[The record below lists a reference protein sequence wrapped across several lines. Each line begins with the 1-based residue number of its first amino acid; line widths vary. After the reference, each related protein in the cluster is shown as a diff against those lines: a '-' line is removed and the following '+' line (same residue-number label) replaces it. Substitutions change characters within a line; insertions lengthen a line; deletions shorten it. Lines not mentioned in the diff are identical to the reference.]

1 MVGNVAVPASPEPVA
16 RTPEGRSAPL
26 LNTVAPP
33 ARVNPVTQPAVAAPS
48 LSGRWTF
55 GPTSPSGSPF
65 PPESVAL
72 SLSEIGGLLQ
82 GTLAGRYR
90 TPRSSGLQPDVRF
103 SFQGP
108 ARAGNMRFP
117 WATSD
122 GTKGSVEL
130 IRLPNRSD
138 SIEVVWYSQDR
149 KFIFDDVLVRVTK

>member
-1 MVGNVAVPASPEPVA
+1 VEPAA
-16 RTPEGRSAPL
+16 
-26 LNTVAPP
+26 
-33 ARVNPVTQPAVAAPS
+33 QPAVAAPS
-48 LSGRWTF
+48 LSGQWTV
-55 GPTSPSGSPF
+55 GRASPSGSPF

-72 SLSEIGGLLQ
+72 SLSENGGVLQ

-90 TPRSSGLQPDVRF
+90 TSRASGLKPDVRF
-103 SFQGP
+103 SFRGP
-108 ARAGNMRFP
+108 ARAGSMRFP
-117 WATSD
+117 WTASD

>member
-1 MVGNVAVPASPEPVA
+1 
-16 RTPEGRSAPL
+16 

-33 ARVNPVTQPAVAAPS
+33 AKVEPVRQPAVAASP
-48 LSGRWTF
+48 LSGQWTF
-55 GPTSPSGSPF
+55 GRTSPSGSPF
-65 PPESVAL
+65 PPDSVAL
-72 SLSEIGGLLQ
+72 SLSENGGVLQ

-90 TPRSSGLQPDVRF
+90 TPKSSGLKPDVRF

-117 WATSD
+117 WAASD

-130 IRLPNRSD
+130 IRLPNKSD